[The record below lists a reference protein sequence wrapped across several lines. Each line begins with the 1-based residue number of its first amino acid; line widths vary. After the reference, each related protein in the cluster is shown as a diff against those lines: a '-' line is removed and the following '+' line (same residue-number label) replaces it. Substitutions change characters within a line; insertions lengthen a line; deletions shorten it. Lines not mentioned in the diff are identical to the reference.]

1 MSTTLCWHR
10 FPSFGMHARPYAF
23 GQSTSSS
30 ALCSSSPLS
39 RILRQKARRFTGI
52 TWNNILIPGDTI
64 GYGDTPLHYTSV
76 VPVSFLLTLWL
87 LCVMFAAMTFLK
99 PMWSPPS
106 FLINQV
112 SHSIWLIPSISKGS
126 HVNFTISRCISRIPH
141 QNRWQGSIKTN
152 PTESLVD

>member
-1 MSTTLCWHR
+1 MSTTYCWHR

-76 VPVSFLLTLWL
+76 VPVSFLDDFVTSVRHPCCNDLSEAN
-87 LCVMFAAMTFLK
+87 VKPTFL
-99 PMWSPPS
+99 
-106 FLINQV
+106 FNQ
-112 SHSIWLIPSISKGS
+112 SSLSLH
-126 HVNFTISRCISRIPH
+126 
-141 QNRWQGSIKTN
+141 
-152 PTESLVD
+152 LVDPLDFQGEPCQFHHQQMYIEDTSPKSMARLNQNQPH